1 MHKVQSRK
9 NNLNTVIRVNTL
21 SVYDVTK
28 IIS

>member
-21 SVYDVTK
+21 SAYDVTK